1 MILSRLDVRN
11 IRCLKD
17 VSLEP
22 ADINLIHGENASG
35 KTSLLEAIFLLGRGK
50 SFRTIAGEG
59 LIQDGKEEATVSGS
73 ISSGVREL
81 RLGIGLKRGESTR
94 IRVDGQDERS
104 AAALA
109 KNLPVQVIDPGVHRL
124 VEEGPG
130 VRRRFVDWGVF
141 HVEHSFLDLWRRYHR
156 TLRQRNAA
164 LKSGNLAAISS
175 WNHKL
180 ADYGEQISLVRHRY
194 TESIKPFVKVYCESL
209 LEATVEM
216 TYRQG
221 WSEERGLLAAV
232 EDSLGR
238 DRKTGSTYP
247 GPHRADLKI
256 SLESRKAKGRISRGQ
271 QKLLAA
277 SLVLGQL
284 QHLKEEEGIRSVLLL
299 DDVAAELDGKH
310 LERFLHAAC
319 SIDLQL
325 FVTTLSR
332 DVIQISGPLKVFHV
346 EQGEVSSVVQ

>member
-1 MILSRLDVRN
+1 MILSRLDIRN
-11 IRCLKD
+11 VRCLED
-17 VSLEP
+17 ASLEP

-59 LIQDGKEEATVSGS
+59 LIRDGEEEATVSGRIARNDRDS
-73 ISSGVREL
+73 

-94 IRVDGQDERS
+94 IRVDGHDERS

-141 HVEHSFLDLWRRYHR
+141 HVEHGFLDLWRRYHR
-156 TLRQRNAA
+156 ALRQRNAT
-164 LKSGNLAAISS
+164 LKSGNLAAINS
-175 WNHKL
+175 WNQKL

-194 TESIKPFVKVYCESL
+194 IEAIKPFIKVYCEKL
-209 LEATVEM
+209 LETPVEIR
-216 TYRQG
+216 YRQG
-221 WSEERGLLAAV
+221 WSEERNLIDAL

-247 GPHRADLKI
+247 GPHRADLVI
-256 SLESRKAKGRISRGQ
+256 SLGTRRAKGRISRGQ

-284 QHLKEEEGIRSVLLL
+284 QHLKKKEAIRSVLLL
-299 DDVAAELDGKH
+299 DDVAAELDDSH
-310 LERFLHAAC
+310 LERFLKTVC

-325 FVTTLSR
+325 FVTALSR
-332 DVIQISGPLKVFHV
+332 DAIQISRPLKVFHV

>member
-1 MILSRLDVRN
+1 VILSHLDVRN

-17 VSLEP
+17 TSLDP

-35 KTSLLEAIFLLGRGK
+35 KTSLLEAIFLLGRAK
-50 SFRTIAGEG
+50 SFRTIPGEG
-59 LIQDGKEEATVSGS
+59 LIQDGQEEATVSGCVS
-73 ISSGVREL
+73 RNGREL
-81 RLGIGLKRGESTR
+81 RLGIGLRRGESSR
-94 IRVDGQDERS
+94 IRVDGHDERS

-109 KNLPVQVIDPGVHRL
+109 TNLPVQVIDPGVHRL

-141 HVEHSFLDLWRRYHR
+141 HVEHGFLDLWRRYHR

-164 LKSGNLAAISS
+164 LKSGNLAAINS

-180 ADYGEQISLVRHRY
+180 SEYGEEMSLVRRRY
-194 TESIKPFVKVYCESL
+194 TEAIRPFVEVFCESL
-209 LEATVEM
+209 LESSVEM
-216 TYRQG
+216 NYRRG
-221 WSEERGLLAAV
+221 WPEEKGLLAAV

-238 DRKTGSTYP
+238 DRKTGSTFP
-247 GPHRADLKI
+247 GPHRADLAI

-284 QHLKEEEGIRSVLLL
+284 QHLTKAEGIKSVLLL
-299 DDVAAELDGKH
+299 DDVAAELDARH
-310 LERFLHAAC
+310 LDRFLNAAC

-325 FVTTLSR
+325 FVTTLSHHA
-332 DVIQISGPLKVFHV
+332 IQISHPVKVFHV
-346 EQGEVSSVVQ
+346 KQGEVSSVVQ